1 MRVIDCDCGETLQA
15 ANDED
20 LVERVREHVDA
31 EHPDMGLDEAGVRD
45 LVASRAYEAS
55 DS

>member
-1 MRVIDCDCGETLQA
+1 MRVIDLDSGETLQA

-20 LVERVREHVDA
+20 LVRVVAERLRDQGQPLSDEEVRE
-31 EHPDMGLDEAGVRD
+31 M
-45 LVASRAYEAS
+45 VARRAYEAT

>member
-1 MRVIDCDCGETLQA
+1 MRVIDLDSGETVQA

-20 LVERVREHVDA
+20 LAKVVAERLREQGQSLSEDEVRE
-31 EHPDMGLDEAGVRD
+31 M
-45 LVASRAYEAS
+45 VANRAYEAT

>member
-1 MRVIDCDCGETLQA
+1 MRVIDLDSGETLQA

-20 LVERVREHVDA
+20 LARVVAERLREQGRSLSDEEVRE
-31 EHPDMGLDEAGVRD
+31 M
-45 LVASRAYEAS
+45 VANRAYEAS

>member
-1 MRVIDCDCGETLQA
+1 MRVIDLDSGETVQA

-20 LVERVREHVDA
+20 LARVVADRLREQGQSLT
-31 EHPDMGLDEAGVRD
+31 EDEARA
-45 LVASRAYEAS
+45 LVANRAYEAT

>member
-1 MRVIDCDCGETLQA
+1 VKVIDLDSGETVQA

-20 LVERVREHVDA
+20 LAKVVVERLRKQGQSLTEEEARE
-31 EHPDMGLDEAGVRD
+31 
-45 LVASRAYEAS
+45 LVANRAYEAT